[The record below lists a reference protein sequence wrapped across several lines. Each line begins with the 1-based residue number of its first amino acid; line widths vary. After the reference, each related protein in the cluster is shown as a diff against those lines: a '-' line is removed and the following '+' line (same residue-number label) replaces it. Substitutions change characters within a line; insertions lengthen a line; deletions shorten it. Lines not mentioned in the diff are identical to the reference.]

1 MTNNFK
7 LSALV
12 LLFGISGFAQE
23 VEFTEYDLDNGL
35 HVILHQDNTAP
46 VVSTSVMYHVGG
58 KDLKNNKTGFAH
70 FFEHLLFEGT
80 KNIEKG
86 SFMNII
92 NANGGTFNAT
102 TSLDRTYYYETFP
115 SNKLELGLWL
125 ESERMLHPVIDQKG
139 VDTQNEVVKEE
150 RRRSYDNRPY
160 GNLLQAIQS
169 NLFSSHPYKDPNIG
183 YMEDLDASTLKEFNE
198 YFDEYYAPN
207 NATLV
212 VAGDFEIEET
222 KKLIEDY
229 FGPVPKGNVVKR
241 NFVKE
246 EPINSVVR
254 DTFYDPNIQ
263 VPALI
268 VAWRTPSMLEK
279 DSYVLNM
286 ISTLLSTGKSS
297 RLYKKLVDDQKQA
310 LEAAAFHLP
319 LEDYGAYAIFSL
331 PLGDTSLSTLNE
343 EIDEEIEKLQN
354 EQISEREFQRLQ
366 NTFENRFVNS
376 NSSVSGIAESLAT
389 YNVLHDDTNLIN
401 KEIEIYRS
409 ITPQDIQRVA
419 KEYLDL
425 NKRAIVNYLPKTD
438 DVE

>member
-1 MTNNFK
+1 MINNFK

-35 HVILHQDNTAP
+35 HVILHQDKTAP

-150 RRRSYDNRPY
+150 RRRSFDNRPY
-160 GNLLQAIQS
+160 GNLLEAIQS
-169 NLFSSHPYKDPNIG
+169 NLFSSHPYKDPNVG

-241 NFVKE
+241 DFVKE